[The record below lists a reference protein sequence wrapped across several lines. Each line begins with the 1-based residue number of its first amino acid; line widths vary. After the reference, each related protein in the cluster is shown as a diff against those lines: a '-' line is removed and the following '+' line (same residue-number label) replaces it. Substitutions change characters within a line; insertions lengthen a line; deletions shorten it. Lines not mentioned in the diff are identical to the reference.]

1 MEDLLPNLV
10 AWAIDVI
17 HTIGYPG
24 IAFLIA
30 LEAVF
35 PLVPSE
41 VILPLSGSL
50 SAAGV
55 FNVGLALLS
64 ATAGSCIGAS
74 VLYSLGR
81 WGGETR
87 IGLWLDRYGK
97 WVLLD
102 RSDLEKA
109 RNWFSRHGSVAVLI
123 ARVLPGLRTI
133 VSIPAGLALMPYPR
147 FLLFTAIG
155 SAIWNGA
162 LIGFGYYLGANWEE
176 VKGLLEPFGLLIY
189 GLIFLLIVVFVV
201 LRLRSR
207 FGAGGRDK

>member
-1 MEDLLPNLV
+1 MSDLIPNLV
-10 AWAIDVI
+10 AWATDVI

-50 SAAGV
+50 SASGV
-55 FNVGLALLS
+55 FNIGLALLS
-64 ATAGSCIGAS
+64 ATTGSCTGAS

-102 RSDLEKA
+102 RSDLDKA
-109 RNWFSRHGSVAVLI
+109 R
-123 ARVLPGLRTI
+123 T
-133 VSIPAGLALMPYPR
+133 
-147 FLLFTAIG
+147 
-155 SAIWNGA
+155 
-162 LIGFGYYLGANWEE
+162 
-176 VKGLLEPFGLLIY
+176 GLL
-189 GLIFLLIVVFVV
+189 VTA
-201 LRLRSR
+201 R
-207 FGAGGRDK
+207 

>member
-201 LRLRSR
+201 VRLRSR
-207 FGAGGRDK
+207 FGPNAHK

>member
-1 MEDLLPNLV
+1 MTDLIPNLV
-10 AWAIDVI
+10 AWATDVI

-50 SAAGV
+50 SASGV
-55 FNVGLALLS
+55 FNIGLALLA
-64 ATAGSCIGAS
+64 ATIGSCTGAS

-102 RSDLEKA
+102 RSDLDKA
-109 RNWFSRHGSVAVLI
+109 RTWFARHGSIAVLI

-155 SAIWNGA
+155 SALWNGA
-162 LIGFGYYLGANWEE
+162 LIGFGYYLGANWEN
-176 VKGLLEPFGLLIY
+176 VKDLLEPFGLIIY
-189 GLIFLLIVVFVV
+189 GLIFALLVTFVV
-201 LRLRSR
+201 LRLRSK
-207 FGAGGRDK
+207 FGSNAPK